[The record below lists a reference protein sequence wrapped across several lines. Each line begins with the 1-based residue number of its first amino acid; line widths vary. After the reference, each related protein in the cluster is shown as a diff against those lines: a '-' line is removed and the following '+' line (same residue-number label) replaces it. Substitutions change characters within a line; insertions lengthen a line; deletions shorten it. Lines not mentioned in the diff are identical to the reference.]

1 MQMLFFG
8 NIVGILL
15 VLGSI
20 LLATTVG
27 IIDIPISQIGLIIA
41 NKLGLISSDMVNM
54 SFHEIIWELRL
65 PRVLLATF
73 SGAGLALCGTVMQ
86 ASVQNPLAEPYI
98 LGTAAGASLGAVAAI
113 LFGSSAVFLGLGVS
127 FWAFV
132 GAMVAT
138 IIVLSLSGK
147 DSSVSAVRLV
157 LAGAV
162 VNALFGALANFIVYV
177 ANDAEG
183 MRNAAFWT
191 MGSLASA
198 RWDVIWLPILAV
210 CVVAVFF
217 LYRIRQL
224 NAMLLGEEAA
234 ITLGIN
240 LAKERRIYLILTALL
255 TGIIVSVCGVF
266 GFVGLIV
273 PHIVRMLW
281 GNDHRYLLPR
291 SLFAGAIFV
300 IFADVVS
307 RILLASG
314 DLPIGIITAI
324 VGAPLF
330 MHLLF
335 RTNNGLGR

>member
-1 MQMLFFG
+1 MLFIG
-8 NIVGILL
+8 NIVGLIL
-15 VLGSI
+15 VIASI
-20 LLATTVG
+20 LIATTIG
-27 IIDIPISQIGLIIA
+27 IIDIPVSQICLIIA
-41 NKLGLISSDMVNM
+41 NKLGFVSDNAINM
-54 SFHEIIWELRL
+54 SFNEIIWELRL

-113 LFGSSAVFLGLGVS
+113 LFGSSSVLLGLGVS

-138 IIVLSLSGK
+138 IIVLSLAGK

-162 VNALFGALANFIVYV
+162 VNALFGALANFIVYI

-217 LYRIRQL
+217 LFRIRQL
-224 NAMLLGEEAA
+224 NALLLGEEAA

-240 LAKERRIYLILTALL
+240 LARERRIYLILTALL

-273 PHIVRMLW
+273 PHIVRMIW

-291 SLFAGAIFV
+291 SLFCGAIFV
-300 IFADVVS
+300 IFADVIS
-307 RILLASG
+307 RILLSSG

>member
-1 MQMLFFG
+1 MVFIG
-8 NIVGILL
+8 NIVGL
-15 VLGSI
+15 VLVVISI
-20 LLATTVG
+20 LIATTIG
-27 IIDIPISQIGLIIA
+27 IIDIPVSQIGLIIA
-41 NKLGLISSDMVNM
+41 SKLGFISDSVVDI
-54 SFHEIIWELRL
+54 SFTEIIWELRL

-98 LGTAAGASLGAVAAI
+98 LGTAAGASLGAVCAI
-113 LFGSSAVFLGLGVS
+113 LFGSSSVFLGLGVS

-132 GAMVAT
+132 GAIVAT

-147 DSSVSAVRLV
+147 DNSVSAVRLV

-162 VNALFGALANFIVYV
+162 VNALFGALANFIVYI

-198 RWDVIWLPILAV
+198 RWDVIWLPIAAV

-217 LYRIRQL
+217 LFRIRQL

-234 ITLGIN
+234 ITLGID

-273 PHIVRMLW
+273 PHVVRMLW

-300 IFADVVS
+300 IFADVLS
-307 RILLASG
+307 RILLSSG

-335 RTNNGLGR
+335 RANNGLGR